1 MVKYLD
7 KEEIQHWIDRWSK
20 LKGPKAKDVINIWKR
35 LI

>member
-1 MVKYLD
+1 LD

-20 LKGPKAKDVINIWKR
+20 FKGPQAKAVITIWKR